1 MPCETLGLSGEQMS
15 NLIIL
20 SENPSFIAVLTGFA
34 LLLLFLG
41 FVGFNILKKINRL
54 ENEIKTIK
62 VDSVNLKDAMMKN
75 SVCWDELFK
84 NFEHLESRHSQFVTL
99 VEQVRF
105 EQELLTKTV
114 GSENKL
120 SKAIE
125 LARAGSSVDEIVKKT
140 GISFDEATAV
150 TKFHGPHDPN

>member
-1 MPCETLGLSGEQMS
+1 MPGEILKLFGEQMS
-15 NLIIL
+15 HLIIL
-20 SENPSFIAVLTGFA
+20 SENPSFIAVVTGVA

-41 FVGFNILKKINRL
+41 FVGFNILKKISRL
-54 ENEIKTIK
+54 ENEIKTIR
-62 VDSVNLKDAMMKN
+62 VDSVNSKDALMKN
-75 SVCWDELFK
+75 SACWDELFK
-84 NFEHLESRHSQFVTL
+84 NFEHFESRHSQIFTL

-125 LARAGSSVDEIVKKT
+125 LARAGAGVDDIVKKT
-140 GISFDEATAV
+140 GISVDEAKAV